1 MSQLLVDDIVDKDG
15 GNSVG
20 FSKGINVGASSTVT
34 GNLNVT
40 GVLTYE
46 DVTNVDSV
54 GLITARS
61 GIKFGAAGV
70 GGTIRANGD
79 TTLAGVVTAT
89 SFSGAVSGSTGTFT
103 GDVDIADK
111 IVHTGDTNTALRFP
125 SADTITAE
133 TGGTERTRIT
143 SAGLV
148 GIGTVTPGVLVDAQ
162 AHAGGGAQTIIRC
175 KSTADNASNFVRS
188 ESSDNKYIGL
198 LKYGTGHSAYGAL
211 AAGGGALYANS
222 SVPITIM
229 SDGGYINFATGG
241 NTERLKI
248 DSSGDVTIGTG
259 VTISSAGICTVT
271 TGTDLKG
278 FKVESGDVSGGSL
291 NGEFD
296 FELKKG
302 HIKTMTGSTAGTY
315 FPDFKVSSSV
325 SLNSVMVVGD
335 TMTAT
340 LIVTASNT
348 AHYCTAGI
356 KIDDSTSNVTVEWI
370 GSSAPSAGKGA
381 GYDIYTFTIVKTAAT
396 PAYLVIVNATDAG

>member
-1 MSQLLVDDIVDKDG
+1 MSQLFVDDIVDKDG

-20 FSKGINVGASSTVT
+20 FSKGINVSASSTIT
-34 GNLNVT
+34 GNLNVS
-40 GVLTYE
+40 GVITYE

-54 GLITARS
+54 GIITARS

-79 TTLAGVVTAT
+79 TTLAGVLTAT
-89 SFSGAVSGSTGTFT
+89 TFSGGASGLTGALPAIDGSALTGMANTANVSTSDLKVIGVGTFGDRVLINKSAGPVLELTTNTGSNDSSIHLHEGAVGSTSNGGAVIYSGANNKLSICCGTT
-103 GDVDIADK
+103 L
-111 IVHTGDTNTALRFP
+111 T
-125 SADTITAE
+125 
-133 TGGTERTRIT
+133 TERI
-143 SAGLV
+143 
-148 GIGTVTPGVLVDAQ
+148 GIARD
-162 AHAGGGAQTIIRC
+162 
-175 KSTADNASNFVRS
+175 
-188 ESSDNKYIGL
+188 
-198 LKYGTGHSAYGAL
+198 
-211 AAGGGALYANS
+211 
-222 SVPITIM
+222 
-229 SDGGYINFATGG
+229 
-241 NTERLKI
+241 
-248 DSSGDVTIGTG
+248 SGDVTIGTG
-259 VTISSAGICTVT
+259 VTISAAGICTVT

-335 TMTAT
+335 TMSAT

-370 GSSAPSAGKGA
+370 GSTAPSAGKGA
-381 GYDIYTFTIVKTAAT
+381 GYDIYSFTIVKTAAT